1 MEPCRGGT
9 WWHVLWG
16 AACARVL
23 LLLGSP
29 CSWEW
34 GLAGEPR
41 ALSWLPQPTRVCLLL
56 CVVSR

>member
-34 GLAGEPR
+34 GWQESPEPCPGSHSP
-41 ALSWLPQPTRVCLLL
+41 LVC
-56 CVVSR
+56 VSYSV